1 MNRELVTII
10 ISILAVAG
18 TLISSTIG
26 HYFTAKARSS
36 SFRQQLYSKQ
46 LDLITEL
53 VYKQSR
59 FKLFLIIILDMG
71 EFAERA
77 LGDMN
82 KCLSEYSELT
92 HKSAVILP
100 TDLYIQVR
108 KINNWMSTF
117 AELSQNLDNLSL
129 EMLDKFKS
137 LDVKMVLTARS
148 LLGIDELSD
157 DSTKLFATKKDYNRI
172 KDLDFENYFSKN
184 INC

>member
-1 MNRELVTII
+1 
-10 ISILAVAG
+10 
-18 TLISSTIG
+18 
-26 HYFTAKARSS
+26 
-36 SFRQQLYSKQ
+36 
-46 LDLITEL
+46 
-53 VYKQSR
+53 
-59 FKLFLIIILDMG
+59 MG